1 MSLDKAA
8 LESLRMD
15 HGSDATRYEES
26 PVRRYRWWIIAG
38 GAILFAAIF
47 AWRGVNSALP
57 VRTAT
62 LESPSD
68 STAGA
73 ILNASGYVV
82 ARRLATVSSK
92 VTGRVEEVLFEEGAR
107 VESGEVLARLDAE
120 TELARRRVAASSLE
134 ASRRGLR
141 ETEVRLADARRTLDR
156 NRSLVER
163 RLLAQSVLDTSQADV
178 AALAARLA
186 AAQAEVAVAEANLAV
201 SEQALNDLVIRA
213 PFAGVILS
221 KDAQPGEMVSP
232 ISAGGGYTR
241 TGIATIVDMSSREIE
256 VDVNEA
262 YINRVHA
269 GQKVEAVLDAYP
281 RWTIPA
287 QVISIVPTA
296 DRQKATVR
304 VRIGFDELDSR
315 VLPDMGVKVGFL
327 EDGAPR
333 EGDTWPLLPK
343 AALVTESG
351 SPSVWVVRDG
361 KVELRQIETG
371 AERDGFLP
379 VLEGLQGGETV
390 VLDPPGRL
398 REGRAV
404 ELVDDRE

>member
-1 MSLDKAA
+1 
-8 LESLRMD
+8 MD

-333 EGDTWPLLPK
+333 EGDKWPLLPK

>member
-1 MSLDKAA
+1 
-8 LESLRMD
+8 MD